1 MSDHGRIPA
10 TSTRGQDG
18 DRRRFLRCVAAVT
31 GSRQVSWNTITGSRD
46 DADDQSPRR

>member
-10 TSTRGQDG
+10 TTTRNQDG

-31 GSRQVSWNTITGSRD
+31 GSRQVSLNTITGGREESD
-46 DADDQSPRR
+46 EQGPRR

>member
-10 TSTRGQDG
+10 PSSRQDG

-31 GSRQVSWNTITGSRD
+31 GSRQVSLTTLTGSRD
-46 DADDQSPRR
+46 VADDQSPRR